1 MDFTFKEKYTMDDL
15 IDIMKILRGENGCP
29 WDKKQN
35 HQSIRK
41 NFIEETYEVIEAI
54 DNNDNDLLKEELGDV
69 LLQVVFHA
77 QMEQE
82 LGNFDFDD
90 VANDI
95 CKKLIIRHP
104 HIFSDTVVKDAD
116 EVLVN
121 WNLIKQEQK
130 GQIAASETLDS
141 VPKQLPAL
149 MRSSKV
155 QDRAKKAGFDYP
167 SITMAFEDLKSE
179 VNELEQ
185 AILNNDKE
193 NIAEEIGDLLFS
205 CVNVSRFY
213 NEDAEE
219 LLTKSCDKFINRF
232 KQVEQI
238 AKEQDINL
246 QNSDIDKL
254 IDIWKQAKK
263 RIQEV

>member
-1 MDFTFKEKYTMDDL
+1 MDFTFKEKYNMNDL
-15 IDIMKILRGENGCP
+15 TAIMKILRGENGCP
-29 WDKKQN
+29 WDKEQT

-54 DNNDNDLLKEELGDV
+54 DNNDRVLLKEELGDV
-69 LLQVVFHA
+69 LLQVIFHA
-77 QMEQE
+77 QMEEEQ
-82 LGNFDFDD
+82 GNFDFDD

-95 CKKLIIRHP
+95 CQKLIIRHP
-104 HIFSDTVVKDAD
+104 HIFSDTVVKNAD
-116 EVLVN
+116 DVLSN
-121 WNLIKQEQK
+121 WAQIKQEQK
-130 GQIAASETLDS
+130 GQTTASETLDS

-167 SITMAFEDLKSE
+167 DVAMAFDDLKSE

-185 AILNNDKE
+185 ALLNNDKE

-213 NEDAEE
+213 KEDAEE
-219 LLTKSCDKFINRF
+219 LLTKSCDKFIKRF
-232 KQVEQI
+232 KQVELI
-238 AKEQDINL
+238 AKEQNMNL
-246 QNSDIDKL
+246 QNSNIDEL
-254 IDIWKQAKK
+254 IVIWEKAKE